1 MGKKN
6 SKQRLQPFLL
16 SKRNKVAVKMNVIE
30 VKNLKKS
37 FGNNS
42 ILKGVNYTLKEGDVS
57 CIIGPSGSGKSTFL
71 RC

>member
-1 MGKKN
+1 
-6 SKQRLQPFLL
+6 
-16 SKRNKVAVKMNVIE
+16 MNVIE

-57 CIIGPSGSGKSTFL
+57 CIIGP
-71 RC
+71 

>member
-16 SKRNKVAVKMNVIE
+16 SKRNKVVVKMNVIE

-42 ILKGVNYTLKEGDVS
+42 ILKGVNYTLKE
-57 CIIGPSGSGKSTFL
+57 
-71 RC
+71 